1 MRDRV
6 TSIWISGV
14 GGQGTILASELI
26 ALAALESGLDVKKS
40 EVHGMAQRGGSVV
53 SQVRFGPKVHSPLIA
68 EGDADVL
75 LAFEKVEA
83 LRYAPALKPTGFV
96 VANTQEIPSSTVL
109 AGLETYPKDVEA
121 RLRTMTERLVMV
133 PGEQIA
139 RELGA
144 LKVVN
149 VVLLGVA
156 SALIPL
162 PPDSWEKAIRAR
174 LASKL
179 VDLNLK
185 AFARG
190 RELFEAA
197 VPAALRR

>member
-14 GGQGTILASELI
+14 GGQGTILAAELI
-26 ALAALESGLDVKKS
+26 AMAALECGLDVKKS

-83 LRYAPALKPTGFV
+83 LRYAPVVKPGGFIIS
-96 VANTQEIPSSTVL
+96 NTQEIPSSTVL
-109 AGLETYPKDVEA
+109 GGLEEYPKDIDA
-121 RLRTMTERLVMV
+121 RLAAMTDRLVFV

-149 VVLLGVA
+149 VVLLGVL
-156 SALIPL
+156 SPLLPL
-162 PPDSWEKAIRAR
+162 PAEAWEKAIRAR

-190 RELFEAA
+190 RELFESA
-197 VPAALRR
+197 VPASLRR

>member
-14 GGQGTILASELI
+14 GGQGTILAAELI
-26 ALAALESGLDVKKS
+26 AMAALESGLDVKKS

-53 SQVRFGPKVHSPLIA
+53 SQVRFGTKVHSPLIA

-83 LRYAPALKPTGFV
+83 LRYAPVVKPEGFIIS
-96 VANTQEIPSSTVL
+96 NTQEIPSSTVL
-109 AGLETYPKDVEA
+109 AGLDTYPKDVVE
-121 RLRTMTERLVMV
+121 RLRAMTERLVLV

-139 RELGA
+139 KELGA

-149 VVLLGVA
+149 VVLLGVLA
-156 SALIPL
+156 PL
-162 PPDSWEKAIRAR
+162 LPIAPEAWEKAIHTR
-174 LASKL
+174 LAGKK
-179 VDLNLK
+179 VELNLQ

-190 RELFEAA
+190 RTLFEEA
-197 VPAALRR
+197 VPASLRK

>member
-1 MRDRV
+1 
-6 TSIWISGV
+6 
-14 GGQGTILASELI
+14 
-26 ALAALESGLDVKKS
+26 
-40 EVHGMAQRGGSVV
+40 MAQRGGSVV

-83 LRYAPALKPTGFV
+83 LRYAPALKPDGFI

-121 RLRTMTERLVMV
+121 RLRAMTERLVMV
-133 PGEQIA
+133 PGEAIA
-139 RELGA
+139 KELGA

-156 SALIPL
+156 SSLLPL
-162 PPDSWEKAIRAR
+162 PADSWEKAIRAR

-197 VPAALRR
+197 VPASLRR

>member
-1 MRDRV
+1 MLDRV

-26 ALAALESGLDVKKS
+26 AMAALESGLDVKKS
-40 EVHGMAQRGGSVV
+40 EIHGMAQRGGSVV

-83 LRYAPALKPTGFV
+83 LRYAPAVKKSGFV
-96 VANTQEIPSSTVL
+96 IANTQEIPSSTVL
-109 AGLETYPKDVEA
+109 AGLETYPDDAEA
-121 RLRTMTERLVMV
+121 KLRAMTERLVMV

-139 RELGA
+139 KELGS

-149 VVLLGVA
+149 VVLLGVL
-156 SALIPL
+156 SPL
-162 PPDSWEKAIRAR
+162 LPLAPEAWEKAIRGR
-174 LASKL
+174 LAAKF
-179 VDLNLK
+179 VDLNLR

-190 RELFEAA
+190 RALFDEA
-197 VPAALRR
+197 VPASLRK

>member
-26 ALAALESGLDVKKS
+26 AMAALESGLDVKKS

-53 SQVRFGPKVHSPLIA
+53 SQVRFGTKVHSPLIA

-83 LRYAPALKPTGFV
+83 LRYAPVIKPTGFI

-109 AGLETYPKDVEA
+109 AGLEAYPKDVEA
-121 RLRTMTERLVMV
+121 RLAAMTERLVMV
-133 PGEQIA
+133 PGEGIA
-139 RELGA
+139 KELGA

-149 VVLLGVA
+149 VVLLGVL
-156 SALIPL
+156 SPL
-162 PPDSWEKAIRAR
+162 LPLAPDAWEKAIRAR

-179 VDLNLK
+179 VDLNLR

-197 VPAALRR
+197 VPASLRR